1 MAYYY
6 LISSLPMLKAD
17 GEIPINYSQFL
28 DLCRDNVSD
37 SKFEILQNLSV
48 TSTEGPLVSEW
59 AEFYGAFKKELTFQR
74 KLRLGIKAQAP
85 IQRDES
91 IIKVISSAMNNQNPL
106 NAEELLLS
114 LEFNKLDE
122 LIGTHYF
129 DDYALLG
136 YALKLKLLERKRIF
150 KKENG
155 KKEFNRIIDKL
166 EEQIMS
172 MEQE

>member
-6 LISSLPMLKAD
+6 LISSLPMLKSD
-17 GEIPINYSQFL
+17 GEIPISYSQFL

-48 TSTEGPLVSEW
+48 ISTEGPLISEW
-59 AEFYGAFKKELTFQR
+59 AEFYGAFKKELTYRRNQ
-74 KLRLGIKAQAP
+74 RLGIKTQVP
-85 IQRDES
+85 NQRDES
-91 IIKVISSAMNNQNPL
+91 ITKVISSAMNNKNPL
-106 NAEELLLS
+106 YAEEILLS
-114 LEFNKLDE
+114 LEFQKLDE

-129 DDYALLG
+129 DDYALFG

-150 KKENG
+150 NHENG

-166 EEQIMS
+166 EEQIKS